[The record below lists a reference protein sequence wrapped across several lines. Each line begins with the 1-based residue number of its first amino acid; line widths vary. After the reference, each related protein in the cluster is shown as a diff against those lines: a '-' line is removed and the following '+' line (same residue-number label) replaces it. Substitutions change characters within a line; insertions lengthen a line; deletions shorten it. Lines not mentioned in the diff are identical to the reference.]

1 MFGPLRDK
9 LGVVTR
15 AFFAQK
21 DFDDKGILV
30 DLYSS
35 LELSSEPA
43 SGVEEDED
51 EEESGMYMG
60 ECGGLECARGLTLDG
75 VGTSLRQLVYKFR
88 FKTLM
93 LLKLLMLQRK
103 VSISERYSGNG
114 QLMRVQVMFYGTT
127 SPVESLCTFQY
138 SLVAL
143 IPGKLKH

>member
-60 ECGGLECARGLTLDG
+60 ESRAW
-75 VGTSLRQLVYKFR
+75 
-88 FKTLM
+88 
-93 LLKLLMLQRK
+93 
-103 VSISERYSGNG
+103 
-114 QLMRVQVMFYGTT
+114 
-127 SPVESLCTFQY
+127 
-138 SLVAL
+138 
-143 IPGKLKH
+143 